1 MAAVMLID
9 NPNVSDRLISDLIGT
24 VTYPPGFKNDKS
36 ACGAIHGDC
45 TDLPCSDLKQC
56 VAIQSRVKLFPYS
69 KK

>member
-36 ACGAIHGDC
+36 ACGAIH
-45 TDLPCSDLKQC
+45 
-56 VAIQSRVKLFPYS
+56 
-69 KK
+69 